1 MHDAEGMHDAAPAG
15 SAMFEGLASTL
26 ATDRLLI
33 ELDVAAVSAV
43 LQ

>member
-15 SAMFEGLASTL
+15 GAMLEGLAAAL